1 MRKPGR
7 SSEIPPPLELECLKA
22 LWRIGTGSVKDV
34 RDILTEN
41 RSLAYTTVMTVLE
54 RLVKRGA
61 VGRTRSGRAFVYEPR
76 LDREHARQLAVKEL
90 VATYFSGS
98 EDALRAYLERP
109 RPPEPVREQT
119 GPQGLDTTLL

>member
-7 SSEIPPPLELECLKA
+7 PSEIPPPLELECLKA

-54 RLVKRGA
+54 RLVRRGA
-61 VGRTRSGRAFVYEPR
+61 AGRTRSGRAFLYEPR
-76 LDREHARQLAVKEL
+76 LDREHARQLAVKEF
-90 VATYFSGS
+90 VATYFNGS
-98 EDALRAYLERP
+98 EDALRAYLDRP
-109 RPPEPVREQT
+109 RAAEPARQT
-119 GPQGLDTTLL
+119 TAPRGLDTTLL